1 MEMNRKTVKT
11 LAGLIAFGIILNV
24 VVHNM
29 EGVTAWVTTMV
40 GILTPILL
48 GIVIAFLLNIPVSLL
63 ERHVFKKRK
72 NRFLMI
78 LHKLRRPLSITI
90 SLVTVI
96 AALVGVIAIVLP
108 QLTRAL
114 MGAVSSVRMLV
125 DSLRVYL
132 TEYEDEAPE
141 LVQWLNSLNIDWD
154 GIRDWFN
161 NILKNGIAPTV
172 NFVTTAATS
181 VFGTATNLVLAIILA
196 INILCTKETLS
207 RQVKALV
214 RAYMKPNRAKK
225 TIEIGQMSHKVFTAF
240 VSGQVAEALILAVLC
255 FIGMLIF
262 RFPYAFLT
270 STVVGVTALVPIFG
284 AWAAAGIGAVLILT
298 VNPMQA
304 LWFLVFFIILQQI
317 EGNLIYPRVVG
328 TQVGLP
334 AMWVLIA
341 ITIGGGVLGI
351 GGMLLGVPTFAV
363 LYALVRKA
371 LNDKLEMK
379 EEIKRREGQ
388 IEEGAAQ
395 EPPAGRAEPVQPVKQ
410 AQPRKRRRG

>member
-1 MEMNRKTVKT
+1 MNRKTVKT

-24 VVHNM
+24 VLHNL
-29 EGVTAWVTTMV
+29 EDVSAWVAMMV

-48 GIVIAFLLNIPVSLL
+48 GIVIAFLLNIPVALL
-63 ERHVFKKRK
+63 EKHVFKKRK
-72 NRFLMI
+72 NRFLML

-96 AALVGVIAIVLP
+96 AVFVGVIAIVLP

-114 MGAVSSVRMLV
+114 MGAVSSVRALV
-125 DSLRVYL
+125 DNLRIYL

-154 GIRDWFN
+154 GIRNWFN

-196 INILCTKETLS
+196 INILCAKETLA
-207 RQVKALV
+207 RQSKALA
-214 RAYMKPNRAKK
+214 RAYMKPNRAEK

-341 ITIGGGVLGI
+341 ITIGGGLLGI
-351 GGMLLGVPTFAV
+351 GGMLLGVPTCAV

-371 LNDKLEMK
+371 LNDKLDMK
-379 EEIKRREGQ
+379 EEKKKSEGP
-388 IEEGAAQ
+388 IEEGEAQ
-395 EPPAGRAEPVQPVKQ
+395 EPPVKPEKTVKPVRP
-410 AQPRKRRRG
+410 AMPRKRRRG

>member
-1 MEMNRKTVKT
+1 MNRKTVKT

-24 VVHNM
+24 VVHNL
-29 EGVTAWVTTMV
+29 EDVSAWMTTMV

-48 GIVIAFLLNIPVSLL
+48 GFVIAFLLNIPVALL
-63 ERHVFKKRK
+63 EKHVFKKRK

-78 LHKLRRPLSITI
+78 LHKIRRPLSITI
-90 SLVTVI
+90 SLVTVLAVI
-96 AALVGVIAIVLP
+96 GGVMAIVVP
-108 QLTRAL
+108 QLTNAL
-114 MGAVSSVRMLV
+114 MGAISSVRSLV

-154 GIRDWFN
+154 GIKNWAN

-196 INILCTKETLS
+196 LNILSAKETLS
-207 RQVKALV
+207 RQSKALV
-214 RAYMKPNRAKK
+214 RAYMKPHRAER
-225 TIEIGQMSHKVFTAF
+225 TIEIGQMAHRVFTAF
-240 VSGQVAEALILAVLC
+240 VSGQVAEAMILAVLC

-270 STVVGVTALVPIFG
+270 SVVVGVTALVPIFG

-351 GGMLLGVPTFAV
+351 VGMLLGVPTFAV
-363 LYALVRKA
+363 LYALVRKT
-371 LNDKLEMK
+371 LNDKLDRK
-379 EEIKRREGQ
+379 EEVLRSEGQ
-388 IEEGAAQ
+388 IHESAEDEPAAAEAAQ
-395 EPPAGRAEPVQPVKQ
+395 SAKP
-410 AQPRKRRRG
+410 AQPRKRRRR

>member
-1 MEMNRKTVKT
+1 MNRKTVKIW
-11 LAGLIAFGIILNV
+11 AGLIAFGVILNV
-24 VVHNM
+24 IVHNLDD
-29 EGVTAWVTTMV
+29 VSAWLTTMV
-40 GILTPILL
+40 GIMTPILL
-48 GIVIAFLLNIPVSLL
+48 GVVIAFLLNIPVSLL
-63 ERHVFKKRK
+63 EKYVFRKRRSK
-72 NRFLMI
+72 LLSI
-78 LHKLRRPLSITI
+78 LYKIRRPLSIAI
-90 SLVTVI
+90 SLVTVLAVFI
-96 AALVGVIAIVLP
+96 GVIAIVMP

-114 MGAVSSVRMLV
+114 MGAVSSVRTLV
-125 DSLRVYL
+125 DNLRVYL

-154 GIRDWFN
+154 GIRNWFN

-196 INILCTKETLS
+196 INILFAKETLS
-207 RQVKALV
+207 RQAKALAH
-214 RAYMKPNRAKK
+214 AYMKPNRAEK
-225 TIEIGQMSHKVFTAF
+225 TIEIAQMAHRVFTAF

-255 FIGMLIF
+255 FFGMLIF

-284 AWAAAGIGAVLILT
+284 AWAAAGIGAILILT

-304 LWFLVFFIILQQI
+304 LWFLVFFIVLQQI

-351 GGMLLGVPTFAV
+351 GGMLLGVPTCAV

-371 LNDKLEMK
+371 LNDKLELQDQEK
-379 EEIKRREGQ
+379 KRGLT
-388 IEEGAAQ
+388 G
-395 EPPAGRAEPVQPVKQ
+395 GK
-410 AQPRKRRRG
+410 